1 MAYHHT
7 KVELKAA
14 AFGAM
19 KELVN
24 DKKMSNRN
32 IKVAAINAIG
42 LLNIGGSSDAEK
54 VLLDDALKCLED
66 YYKEPLGAGEQ
77 LIQSHCPTAIAKL
90 IGRDHPKSGYY
101 KELFADEMLEKTNS
115 KVKRSNDTIFQS
127 CALALGQM
135 ARPYTDKDEK
145 NCPDAKYSK
154 LLLDQWHNHKDSQT
168 RNFSVL
174 SLGFIGGAENL
185 KVLLKEL
192 DKGSKNQQKPWC
204 ALALGVYSFFI
215 HEQRKKGN
223 AAAQSEDLT
232 PVNEALFLALKA
244 TTEPSLTGAL
254 AISLGLSQTLEAA
267 DVMRQRM
274 TENVAK
280 EQMAGY
286 LAIGLALMNDGR
298 SLEDIRNVVNVSVR
312 RTELLQQAAI
322 ALGKLGDKS
331 VAEQLLKH
339 LTEGEPNL
347 AKLSAVA
354 SALGFIGDART
365 VAPLKKM
372 LFDENLGPLSRAFAA
387 VALGGVADKE
397 PLPWNSKIGT
407 NMNYRAS
414 VETLTNRS
422 TGILDIL

>member
-14 AFGAM
+14 AFAAM

-24 DKKMSNRN
+24 DKKLSNRN

-54 VLLDDALKCLED
+54 TLLDEALTCLET
-66 YYKEPLGAGEQ
+66 YYMEPLGAGEQ
-77 LIQSHCPTAIAKL
+77 LIQAHCPTAIAKL
-90 IGRDHPKSGYY
+90 IGRDHAKTAKY
-101 KELFADEMLEKTNS
+101 KELFASDLQEKND
-115 KVKRSNDTIFQS
+115 KRKAKISNDTIYQS
-127 CALALGQM
+127 CALALGQL
-135 ARPYTDKDEK
+135 AKPYTDKDVK
-145 NCPDAKYSK
+145 NCPDAEYSK
-154 LLLDQWHNHKDSQT
+154 LLLDQWHNHKDAQT

-174 SLGFIGGAENL
+174 SLGFIGGSENL

-192 DKGSKNQQKPWC
+192 DKGTKNQQKPWC
-204 ALALGVYSFFI
+204 ALSLGVYSFFV
-215 HEQRKKGN
+215 HEQSKKGN
-223 AAAQSEDLT
+223 PAEDLSL
-232 PVNEALFLALKA
+232 VNEALFTCLKA
-244 TTEPSLTGAL
+244 TNEPSLTGAL
-254 AISLGLSQTLEAA
+254 AIALGLSQTLDAA
-267 DVMRQRM
+267 DVMRERM
-274 TENVAK
+274 RENVAK

-298 SLEDIRNVVNVSVR
+298 SLEDIRNVVDSSIR

-322 ALGKLGDKS
+322 ALGKLGDKR

-365 VAPLKKM
+365 VVPLKKM

-422 TGILDIL
+422 SGILDIL